1 MTLRWLLL
9 LAISFSPLQCDGQ
22 CRGCDL
28 ALASYY
34 VTSGQNLTAIAKLFN
49 IDLTGIDT
57 TILPHNKDIISK
69 DSIQANTRINIPFQC
84 DCINGEFLGRK
95 FRYNVNFRDTY
106 TTIAADVYHNLTT
119 VELLQQTNTYDPSRI
134 PDNVGIN
141 ATVKCFCGDAG
152 VSRDYGLFLTY
163 PLRSGD
169 TLESVAREV
178 GLSDLS
184 LLQRYN
190 PAVDFSAGEG
200 IVFVPHNGE

>member
-1 MTLRWLLL
+1 M
-9 LAISFSPLQCDGQ
+9 
-22 CRGCDL
+22 
-28 ALASYY
+28 
-34 VTSGQNLTAIAKLFN
+34 TSGQILFEIARLFN
-49 IDLTGIDT
+49 IDPNGIDT
-57 TILPHNKDIISK
+57 SILPYNKDIISK
-69 DSIQANTRINIPFQC
+69 DRIQANTRINIPFQC

-95 FRYNVNFRDTY
+95 FQYNVNSGDTY
-106 TTIAADVYHNLTT
+106 PTIAAVIYHNLTT
-119 VELLQQTNTYDPSRI
+119 VELLQQTNIYDPKSI
-134 PDNVGIN
+134 PERVNIN

-163 PLRSGD
+163 PLRPGD
-169 TLESVAREV
+169 TLQSVAREV